1 MIMTD
6 VIRFCISNQLYRRA
20 RFSTTTKIKRWLQ
33 NGDIVEVY
41 DHQDPWFSRRI
52 LITFLSV
59 VNFIAAF
66 PWIFVFNSS

>member
-20 RFSTTTKIKRWLQ
+20 RFSTTITIRRWLQ
-33 NGDIVEVY
+33 NGDVGEVY
-41 DHQDPWFSRRI
+41 DHQDPSGKPRI
-52 LITFLSV
+52 LMIFLSV